1 MLCCKTFITIVNVN
15 ALELD
20 IVLVLF
26 LFVNIIDMLK
36 TNSTLQYKSLQYQKQ
51 YLLLTN
57 LIHVKQIIIGRLL

>member
-1 MLCCKTFITIVNVN
+1 VLCCKTFITIVNVN